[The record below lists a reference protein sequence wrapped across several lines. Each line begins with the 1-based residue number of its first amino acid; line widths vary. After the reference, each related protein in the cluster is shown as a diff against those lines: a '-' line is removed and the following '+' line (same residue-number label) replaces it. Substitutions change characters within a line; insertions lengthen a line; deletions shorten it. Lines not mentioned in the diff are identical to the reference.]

1 MSYPTPNDHLICLP
15 CAKEAHA
22 TAGTS
27 LPELYERALFD
38 KCASCGRHTSLL
50 PARLF
55 GVVGPA
61 PAARKFAT
69 SISEVLYQLAGWG
82 HKLQA
87 VRARYDAGNY
97 WVEIMPNAGIS
108 LRLESSR
115 DKHKAIGRFVQAVGR
130 LQG

>member
-1 MSYPTPNDHLICLP
+1 MSYTPPNECLICLP
-15 CAKEAHA
+15 CAKAAHA
-22 TAGTS
+22 TAGTT

-38 KCASCGRHTSLL
+38 NCASCGRHTSLL

-55 GVVGPA
+55 GVAGPA

-69 SISEVLYQLAGWG
+69 SISGVLNQLAGWG
-82 HKLQA
+82 HKVQA

-97 WVEIMPNAGIS
+97 WVEITPCAGMAI
-108 LRLESSR
+108 RLEASR